1 MILKSYEIEKF
12 KNNVENKN
20 IFLLYG
26 ENYGIKKDIRNTI
39 QTSINKNTPDLEK
52 ITLFEE
58 DLIKNIESFYN
69 LIFSGSLFST
79 KKIITIFNSSDKIT
93 NHIKDVIDKFPKNIF
108 LILFSEILDKKSKLR
123 NLFEKNN
130 KIICVPCYA
139 DNEKSLQLIA
149 MNELT
154 KNQITLTRE
163 SLNLII
169 QKSQGDR
176 NNLRNELEKIQ
187 SFSKDNK
194 KVDYENVKSLV
205 NSHSE
210 IRSDDFVNLC
220 LNGDTLEL
228 KKILE
233 DSPKEYLNYIFLLK
247 TLSNKIRRLL
257 SIKEQNNENKNLDI
271 IINSLKPPIFW
282 KEKPF
287 VKKQLNLWNLR
298 ELKKTIY
305 EINDVEISCKKNP
318 NLSSIIFLN
327 FITNLCKKVN
337 YQT

>member
-26 ENYGIKKDIRNTI
+26 ENYGIKKDIRNII

-93 NHIKDVIDKFPKNIF
+93 NHIKDVIDKFPENIF

-176 NNLRNELEKIQ
+176 NNLRNELEKIK